1 MKAYAERRPVL
12 AAAVLIAA
20 GGLVILGMMTA
31 FIAWGQSESTPT
43 ASAGGVDYNTVGSF
57 GLTGYPPVYV
67 SPTDKTPQFVTDAFT
82 SGRGI
87 VLLAYVQ
94 GAADDDEMLMSF
106 QNIQS
111 YYAERADFFA
121 FEAREVS
128 ELGDVLDQLGVDAP
142 PILAVIRSDG
152 SVHELYT
159 GWIGERVM
167 EQVVANATRL

>member
-1 MKAYAERRPVL
+1 MKAHAARRPVL
-12 AAAVLIAA
+12 AAAVLIVV

-31 FIAWGQSESTPT
+31 FIAWGQSESAPT
-43 ASAGGVDYNTVGSF
+43 AAAGAVDYDTVGSY
-57 GLTGYPPVYV
+57 GLTGYPAIYV
-67 SPTDKTPQFVTDAFT
+67 APTDATPRFVTDAFT
-82 SGRGI
+82 AGRGI

-94 GAADDDEMLMSF
+94 GAADDDEMLLSF
-106 QNIQS
+106 QNIQALYS
-111 YYAERADFFA
+111 ERTDFFA

-152 SVHELYT
+152 SVHGLYT

-167 EQVVANATRL
+167 EQVVSNATRL